1 MLKYGALVDL
11 MEYIMEI
18 LFSFFENINFLALW
32 NTFTLLINTKSFRAL
47 ALA

>member
-11 MEYIMEI
+11 MEYMEI